1 MSRYKNRTT
10 KKNNIE
16 GNKKI
21 NINDYVYLTYIIVV
35 LIILYRNIKK
45 IEYEDRQTSNSVVL
59 SIFAL
64 RYVYIDSYHRLNS
77 YTLSVHRR
85 IERE

>member
-1 MSRYKNRTT
+1 MVYKREGICHDTRIERQ

-45 IEYEDRQTSNSVVL
+45 IE
-59 SIFAL
+59 
-64 RYVYIDSYHRLNS
+64 
-77 YTLSVHRR
+77 
-85 IERE
+85 

>member
-45 IEYEDRQTSNSVVL
+45 IE
-59 SIFAL
+59 
-64 RYVYIDSYHRLNS
+64 
-77 YTLSVHRR
+77 
-85 IERE
+85 